1 MGPQPRPHGEG
12 SGLLGPTLVRAAD
25 NRPWLE
31 PQCPFAHDREAELSP
46 PTATSKSSASSEQ
59 AAVREAVRRDKGL
72 STGAPSGLGH
82 EKAMKAARRA
92 LRRK

>member
-1 MGPQPRPHGEG
+1 
-12 SGLLGPTLVRAAD
+12 
-25 NRPWLE
+25 
-31 PQCPFAHDREAELSP
+31 
-46 PTATSKSSASSEQ
+46 
-59 AAVREAVRRDKGL
+59 VREAVRRDKGL